1 MNKLFSA
8 LSNVELNDAL
18 KLIDFNGVELSISP
32 ENRQKLLH
40 LKEFLD
46 LLDQGGH
53 LR

>member
-1 MNKLFSA
+1 MNKLFEV
-8 LSNVELNDAL
+8 LKNVELNDVL

-32 ENRQKLLH
+32 ENMRKLAH

-53 LR
+53 LS